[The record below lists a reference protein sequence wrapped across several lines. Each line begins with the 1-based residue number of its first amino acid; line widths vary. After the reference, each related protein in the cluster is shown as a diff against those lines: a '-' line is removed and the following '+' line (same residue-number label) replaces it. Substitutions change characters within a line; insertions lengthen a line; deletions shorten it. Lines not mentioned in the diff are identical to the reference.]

1 MSKELSSL
9 FVWGAQIRA
18 QITGAAMGL
27 MKSSVVN
34 LPHGMNG
41 EKIVVIVEIYLDS

>member
-1 MSKELSSL
+1 MRRFVVKNYRSSH
-9 FVWGAQIRA
+9 
-18 QITGAAMGL
+18 GL
-27 MKSSVVN
+27 DEEFTVVN